1 MVRISTVINFISFCL
16 LQTGEL
22 RLLLKEAKQA
32 ILHEHAKEE
41 AVRDYEALEKT
52 RDEQKNEPCAKKR
65 AVCKETSQ
73 TIRFKQSNGILD
85 LGELF
90 EERDTRKMQNN

>member
-32 ILHEHAKEE
+32 ILDEHAKKEE
-41 AVRDYEALEKT
+41 ALRDYEALEKT
-52 RDEQKNEPCAKKR
+52 RDEL
-65 AVCKETSQ
+65 
-73 TIRFKQSNGILD
+73 QSV
-85 LGELF
+85 
-90 EERDTRKMQNN
+90 RHH